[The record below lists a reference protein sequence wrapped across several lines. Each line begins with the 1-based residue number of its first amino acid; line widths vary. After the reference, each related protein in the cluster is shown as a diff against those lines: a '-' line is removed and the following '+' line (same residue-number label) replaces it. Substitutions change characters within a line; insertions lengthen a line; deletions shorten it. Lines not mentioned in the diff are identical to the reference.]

1 MTQYIKFIRTHKPSG
16 STFTSTFDKSHGYCF
31 SDDQKDYSYNTMV
44 KVADSLIDKW
54 NKRQPETWSYK
65 IKTEESE

>member
-1 MTQYIKFIRTHKPSG
+1 MTRYIKFIRTHKPTG

-31 SDDQKDYSYNTMV
+31 SEDQEEYSYSAMM

-54 NKRQPETWSYK
+54 NKLMPDFWSYK
-65 IKTEESE
+65 IKTEENV